1 MFHSG
6 TSTGNNL
13 PVPKTL
19 GEKSANFIQI
29 DSMMR
34 LLLVAS
40 SLVCCALAAMP
51 SISNRF
57 IAKLMLS
64 SSLLCGLPLASTNAI
79 AVDVSANV
87 IYKSGKNPIPVDAN
101 DPTVGSKKDINF
113 LRCMSNCKSKCQ
125 LPGEGLA
132 KADCVQDCQ
141 DQCCDSYEQCSFKI
155 KTSTIGN
162 SI

>member
-1 MFHSG
+1 M
-6 TSTGNNL
+6 L
-13 PVPKTL
+13 
-19 GEKSANFIQI
+19 
-29 DSMMR
+29 R
-34 LLLVAS
+34 LLLVTFCS
-40 SLVCCALAAMP
+40 VCCALAAMP
-51 SISNRF
+51 AVSNRF
-57 IAKLMLS
+57 LAKLLLS
-64 SSLLCGLPLASTNAI
+64 SSLFCGLPLASTNVLA
-79 AVDVSANV
+79 AEVSANV
-87 IYKSGKNPIPVDAN
+87 IYKSGKNPIPVNAN
-101 DPTVGSKKDINF
+101 DPIVGSKKDINF

>member
-1 MFHSG
+1 MVWKFSK
-6 TSTGNNL
+6 NL
-13 PVPKTL
+13 
-19 GEKSANFIQI
+19 EKKKNRFLFGL
-29 DSMMR
+29 MLR

-40 SLVCCALAAMP
+40 GLMCCALAAMP
-51 SISNRF
+51 AVSNRF
-57 IAKLMLS
+57 IAKILLS
-64 SSLLCGLPLASTNAI
+64 SSLLCGLPLASTNAL

-87 IYKSGKNPIPVDAN
+87 IYKSGKNPIPVDKN
-101 DPTVGSKKDINF
+101 DPTAGSKKDINF